1 MVHTVGIVMPL
12 SAKATSHCPS
22 LTFIIQTISPHQG
35 TDPPACRGL
44 PCAAIQYP
52 EQPLCSACFAHFS
65 TSVSSPVE
73 TVLKAAFHSRN
84 ISHLTVFNIN
94 LFFFFF
100 ARVFIM
106 LADVEVSSIM
116 SVPWGSPT
124 SHPISWHERGTAPP
138 MCLRGSSAASNKGA
152 GAWT

>member
-94 LFFFFF
+94 LFFFFCTRF
-100 ARVFIM
+100 HNAGR
-106 LADVEVSSIM
+106 
-116 SVPWGSPT
+116 
-124 SHPISWHERGTAPP
+124 
-138 MCLRGSSAASNKGA
+138 RGSLQHNVCSMGLSHLAPHQLA
-152 GAWT
+152 